1 MILTVAA
8 TASNLL
14 AVACAEQVPHRAD
27 AQMTLARASDER
39 SRIIG
44 PPALEPRSLG
54 ESPRSVLSAALSR
67 CRSAFAGVALFSA
80 VINVLYLTG
89 AFFMLEIYDRVLP
102 SRSVPTLMG
111 IAILALALFGL
122 QGVLDIIRGRLL
134 VRIAG
139 SLDEAVSERVYHV
152 LVKQPLKAPMERLQ
166 PLRDLDQ
173 IRSFLSGVGPSALFD
188 LPWMPLYL
196 GICYLFHP
204 WIGLAATAGALLLII
219 ITLCTELLTRAP
231 ARASAGLEAS
241 RNSLAEAGRR
251 NAEAVHAMGM
261 TRRLGLQWLECNRSY
276 LAAHH
281 RAADVAGALG
291 GLSKVLRLVLQSAV
305 LGIGAYLAIQQEATA
320 GNIVAASILT
330 SRALAPVELAVS
342 QWRGFVAARQ
352 SWRRL
357 NDLMDR
363 IPGDRAAMVLPRPNQ
378 SLAVETVS
386 VVPPGTNRGVVHD
399 VAFHLKA
406 GEGLG
411 IIGPSASGKSC
422 LARSIV
428 GVWPV
433 ARGAIRIDGAAL
445 HQWSSEALGP
455 HLGYLPQDMELFAG
469 TVTQNIARFESE
481 PSPDAVIGAAKA
493 AGVHELIL
501 GLPEGYETQIGEG
514 GAALSAG
521 QRQRIGLARALYGDP
536 FLVVLDEPNSN
547 LDSEGDEA
555 LTRAVLGVRARGGIA
570 IVVAHRPSAL
580 AGVDNVLVMR
590 SGRQLAFGP
599 KGVVLREALQS
610 QARAGDPT
618 PLRNPQQDA
627 GGAA

>member
-1 MILTVAA
+1 
-8 TASNLL
+8 
-14 AVACAEQVPHRAD
+14 
-27 AQMTLARASDER
+27 MTEARAPVER
-39 SRIIG
+39 LRIG
-44 PPALEPRSLG
+44 PPALERRSLG
-54 ESPRSVLSAALSR
+54 ESPRSALSAALSR
-67 CRSAFAGVALFSA
+67 CRSAFVGVALFSA

-89 AFFMLEIYDRVLP
+89 AIFMLEIYDRVLP
-102 SRSVPTLMG
+102 SRSVPTLVG
-111 IAILALALFGL
+111 IAILALALFAL
-122 QGVLDIIRGRLL
+122 QGILDIIRGRLL

-139 SLDEAVSERVYHV
+139 LLDDAVSERVYQV
-152 LVKQPLKAPMERLQ
+152 LVKQPLKAPTERRLQ

-204 WIGLAATAGALLLII
+204 WIGLAATAGAVLLIA
-219 ITLCTELLTRAP
+219 ITLCTEFLTRTP
-231 ARASAGLEAS
+231 AKLAAGLEAI
-241 RNSLAEAGRR
+241 RNALAEAGRR

-261 TRRLGLQWLECNRSY
+261 ARRLGRQWSECNRSY

-291 GLSKVLRLVLQSAV
+291 GLSRVLRLALQSAV
-305 LGIGAYLAIQQEATA
+305 LGIGAYLAIQQQATA
-320 GNIVAASILT
+320 GIIIAASILT

-342 QWRGFVAARQ
+342 QWRGFVSARQ

-363 IPGDRAAMVLPRPNQ
+363 IQGDRLAMALPRPSQ
-378 SLAVETVS
+378 SLAVEAVS
-386 VVPPGTNRGVVHD
+386 VVPPGTHRAVVQG

-406 GEGLG
+406 GQGLG

-422 LARSIV
+422 LVRSMV

-433 ARGAIRIDGAAL
+433 ARGAVRIDDAAL
-445 HQWSSEALGP
+445 DQWSSEALGP

-469 TVTQNIARFESE
+469 TVAQNIARFEPE
-481 PSPDAVIGAAKA
+481 PQPDAVIGAAKA

-501 GLPEGYETQIGEG
+501 GLPDGYETQIGEG
-514 GAALSAG
+514 GTALSAG

-536 FLVVLDEPNSN
+536 FVVVLDEPNSN
-547 LDSEGDEA
+547 LDREGDEA

-580 AGVDNVLVMR
+580 AGVDYVLVLR
-590 SGRQLAFGP
+590 AGRQQAFGP
-599 KGVVLREALQS
+599 KEAVLREALQS
-610 QARAGDPT
+610 QPHAGEPT
-618 PLRNPQQDA
+618 PLRQPGRMQERLREQRPIS
-627 GGAA
+627 